1 MRNDSTNLWT
11 SCTPCFNDH
20 HYKSFCLLR
29 DSMSRATRSLDLC
42 ILFKFIFLYLWYI
55 PPHSCTFHTFYLHQ
69 FFHMYITYITLRF
82 FICTFFLSLMM
93 PLIGKSSQFN
103 FNFYFSSQRPHLNII
118 LLSIVYSFE
127 FQSNISANLL

>member
-11 SCTPCFNDH
+11 SCTACFNDH

-29 DSMSRATRSLDLC
+29 DSISRATRSLDLC
-42 ILFKFIFLYLWYI
+42 ILFKFIFFYT
-55 PPHSCTFHTFYLHQ
+55 SDTFRPILALFTHF
-69 FFHMYITYITLRF
+69 TYTNF
-82 FICTFFLSLMM
+82 FICTLPCGIFFLSLMM

-127 FQSNISANLL
+127 FQSNISDNLL